1 MKNPL
6 IIEKP
11 ELQTITQRYGWSSVT
26 FFFWILYI
34 YLWIPL
40 ITLVAWLVGAKLFHL
55 NMIQLKGYEGLVD
68 NLGLYSLII
77 VLISVILIGWAEI
90 DRMRFKNK
98 LRRLDHEEV
107 TISDIAKKYNLQ
119 ENQLTQLRQKKS
131 MIVHFSDKGAISD
144 IVEYIPSSN

>member
-77 VLISVILIGWAEI
+77 FLISVILIGWAEI
-90 DRMRFKNK
+90 ERIRFKDK
-98 LRRLDHEEV
+98 LRRLESSDV
-107 TISDIAKKYNLQ
+107 TVDEIAKKHNLQ
-119 ENQLTQLRQKKS
+119 EHQLIELRQKKS
-131 MIVHFSDKGAISD
+131 MLVHFSDKGIISE
-144 IVEYIPSSN
+144 ITEYNLSSN

>member
-1 MKNPL
+1 
-6 IIEKP
+6 
-11 ELQTITQRYGWSSVT
+11 
-26 FFFWILYI
+26 
-34 YLWIPL
+34 
-40 ITLVAWLVGAKLFHL
+40 
-55 NMIQLKGYEGLVD
+55 
-68 NLGLYSLII
+68 
-77 VLISVILIGWAEI
+77 
-90 DRMRFKNK
+90 MRFKNK